1 MVFGIQSQYLPVF
14 PLSQVV
20 TMFTPRADTRGRPHR
35 KPKRAG
41 PRDARAQLSALGA
54 EAQPGTPP
62 PPPPPPARRPAPRGA
77 GVLTQLAHFQDVA
90 QHPGQLDAAAAEGAF
105 VLIFSAA
112 VLQHDLQGG
121 KGTGPGGT

>member
-1 MVFGIQSQYLPVF
+1 MVFRIQSQYLPVF

-41 PRDARAQLSALGA
+41 PRDARAQLSAPGA
-54 EAQPGTPP
+54 EAQPGTSPR
-62 PPPPPPARRPAPRGA
+62 PPARRPAPRRA